1 MPVLHWEGPLAVGC
15 SSRCAPP
22 KEATEREPTDE
33 VTMSRRRSWLV
44 GLTAVL
50 LLAACTAESDTS
62 SADAAA
68 GPPVTDRSF
77 ETFDGTSTSLPAFA
91 GEPLVV
97 NFWASWCPPCIAEM
111 PEFERVHVDRRD
123 EVRFIGINT
132 QDDLEQATALAE
144 RTGVSYD
151 LGLDPDGALF
161 NDFEVIAMPSTYFV
175 NAAGAVVHRHAG
187 ILSEQQLQD
196 LIDEHLIS

>member
-1 MPVLHWEGPLAVGC
+1 
-15 SSRCAPP
+15 
-22 KEATEREPTDE
+22 
-33 VTMSRRRSWLV
+33 MSRRRSLLL

-50 LLAACTAESDTS
+50 VLAACSAGDGAAG
-62 SADAAA
+62 ADADA
-68 GPPVTDRSF
+68 GPPVTDRTF
-77 ETFDGTSTSLPAFA
+77 ETFEGVSTSLPEFV

-111 PEFERVHVDRRD
+111 PEFERVHLDRRD
-123 EVRFIGINT
+123 EVRFIGLNT
-132 QDDLEQATALAE
+132 QDNLQQATSLVE
-144 RTGVSYD
+144 QTGVTYD

-161 NDFEVIAMPSTYFV
+161 NDFQVITMPSTYFV

-196 LIDEHLIS
+196 LIDEHLIR

>member
-1 MPVLHWEGPLAVGC
+1 M
-15 SSRCAPP
+15 
-22 KEATEREPTDE
+22 
-33 VTMSRRRSWLV
+33 MSWRRSLLL
-44 GLTAVL
+44 GLAAVVV
-50 LLAACTAESDTS
+50 LAACAAGGDAPGTDDTATE
-62 SADAAA
+62 ADAGADAEADADA
-68 GPPVTDRSF
+68 GPPVTDRPF
-77 ETFDGTSTSLPAFA
+77 ETFEGGSTSLPEFA

-123 EVRFIGINT
+123 EVRFIGLNT
-132 QDDLEQATALAE
+132 QDNLAQAEALVEQ
-144 RTGVSYD
+144 TGVTYD
-151 LGLDPDGALF
+151 LGLDPEGALF

-196 LIDEHLIS
+196 LIDEHLTG

>member
-1 MPVLHWEGPLAVGC
+1 MSWR
-15 SSRCAPP
+15 SS
-22 KEATEREPTDE
+22 
-33 VTMSRRRSWLV
+33 MLL
-44 GLTAVL
+44 GLTAVVV
-50 LLAACTAESDTS
+50 LAACTAGDDATN
-62 SADAAA
+62 ADAGADDGDVASEAGADADADA
-68 GPPVTDRSF
+68 GPAVSDRPF
-77 ETFDGTSTSLPAFA
+77 ETFEGASTSLLEFA

-123 EVRFIGINT
+123 EVRFIGLNT
-132 QDDLEQATALAE
+132 QDNLTQAEALVEQ
-144 RTGVSYD
+144 TGVTYD
-151 LGLDPDGALF
+151 LGLDPEGALF

-196 LIDEHLIS
+196 LIDEHLTG

>member
-1 MPVLHWEGPLAVGC
+1 
-15 SSRCAPP
+15 
-22 KEATEREPTDE
+22 
-33 VTMSRRRSWLV
+33 MSWRRALLL

-50 LLAACTAESDTS
+50 VLAACTAGDEAAGVDAGADDGGVASES
-62 SADAAA
+62 SADADA
-68 GPPVTDRSF
+68 GPAVSDRPF
-77 ETFDGTSTSLPAFA
+77 ETFEGGSTSLPAFA

-123 EVRFIGINT
+123 EVRFVGLNT
-132 QDDLEQATALAE
+132 QDNLTQAEALVEQ
-144 RTGVSYD
+144 TGVTYD
-151 LGLDPDGALF
+151 LGLDPEGALF

-196 LIDEHLIS
+196 LIDEHLTG